1 MRSVSLAAGAV
12 LALLAAAAPARAQ
25 PQSLTGT
32 WTVAGENRY
41 EDCTVWTPRGRLTVD
56 EIDGAGR
63 YRGHIEI
70 TGRTTIDKSC
80 RNPPA
85 EPPSDAED
93 RFESDVELSLDKDI
107 VTIRELQL
115 NRAFRYR
122 WTARGLEFQLDSCR
136 EAAPCTAT
144 TFRYERQR

>member
-1 MRSVSLAAGAV
+1 MRSAILAAGAG
-12 LALLAAAAPARAQ
+12 LALLATTPAMAQ

-41 EDCTVWTPRGRLTVD
+41 EDCTVWRPSGRLTVG

-63 YRGHIEI
+63 YRGRIEI
-70 TGRTTIDKSC
+70 AGRTTVDKSC

-85 EPPSDAED
+85 EPPSGEEE
-93 RFESDVELSLDKDI
+93 RFASEVELSVDKDV

-115 NRAFRYR
+115 DRSFRYR
-122 WTARGLEFQLDSCR
+122 WTERGLEFQLDSCR
-136 EAAPCTAT
+136 EVAPCTAT
-144 TFRYERQR
+144 TFRYERRR